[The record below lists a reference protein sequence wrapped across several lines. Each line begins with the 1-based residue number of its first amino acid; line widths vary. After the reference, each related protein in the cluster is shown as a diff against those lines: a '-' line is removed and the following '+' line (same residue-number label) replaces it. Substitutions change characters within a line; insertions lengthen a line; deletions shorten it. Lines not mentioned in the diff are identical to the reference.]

1 MKAGVKIVLA
11 ALVSGIVFGLGLV
24 LSGMTQPSKVLG
36 FLDFFGAWD
45 PSLMWVM
52 IGAVG
57 VNASVTWKILRREAP
72 HFLPRFSVPPVE
84 RSRWWEQIN
93 TKLVLGAA
101 LFGVGWGMSGYCP
114 GPAIVAFPSFL
125 GSGGAPI
132 APVFVASMCVGMLLF
147 SAYAAKASSKS
158 P

>member
-1 MKAGVKIVLA
+1 MKAGTKVVLA
-11 ALVSGIVFGLGLV
+11 AFVSGVVFGFGLV

-57 VNASVTWKILRREAP
+57 VNASVTWKILKREVP
-72 HFLPRFSVPPVE
+72 HFLPGFSLPPVV
-84 RSRWWEQIN
+84 RAKWWEQIN

-101 LFGVGWGMSGYCP
+101 LFGVGWGLSGYCP
-114 GPAIVAFPSFL
+114 GPALVAVPSFL
-125 GSGGAPI
+125 GSRGAAI
-132 APVFVASMCVGMLLF
+132 APVFVISMSVGMLLF
-147 SAYAAKASSKS
+147 SAYARYSERKAS
-158 P
+158 